1 VDAFLEIDWARLFIP
16 TLPVMEMV
24 IRGTLVYWFVFLI
37 FRTLIKRDIGTVAV
51 ADLIVVVIIADAAQ
65 NAMAADY
72 KSITDGLILI
82 STIVFWNFLLDWA
95 AYRFP
100 RLERLIAPKPLSLV
114 KDGRILHHNLRREF
128 LTEQELMS
136 KIRESGVED
145 LSEIQAA
152 YMEGDGTIS
161 VIKRDEK

>member
-1 VDAFLEIDWARLFIP
+1 MNAFFNVDWAELFVP
-16 TLPVMEMV
+16 NLPIMETV

-37 FRTLIKRDIGTVAV
+37 FRSVIKRDLGSVAV

-72 KSITDGLILI
+72 KSVTDGLILI
-82 STIVFWNFLLDWA
+82 STIVFWSFLLDWA
-95 AYRFP
+95 AYRF
-100 RLERLIAPKPLSLV
+100 RWIEHLISPKALSLV
-114 KDGRILHHNLRREF
+114 KEGRILYRNLRREF
-128 LTEQELMS
+128 LTEEELMR

-145 LSEIQAA
+145 LSQIQAA

-161 VIKRDEK
+161 VIKRSG